1 MSRLAQHTSVQPALR
16 LAFVCLLLLY
26 SAARAQAQQ
35 DVVLPPLPAPPPMK
49 YIPDTVRGQL
59 GAARDAKARTRLSIE
74 MAEQRLINAE
84 GYTAAQQF
92 DAAAAEL
99 GIYQALAADAL
110 RHLQQLGKN
119 DGKTRDLF
127 KLLEL
132 ALFRHSGRIEAMRR
146 NTPSEYAGNVRAA
159 LNHARETRTAALNA
173 FYGNTVLHEESP
185 GQSKPTQAQKPA
197 PAKPDQPIKQQ

>member
-1 MSRLAQHTSVQPALR
+1 MSRIAQHGSLRPALR
-16 LAFVCLLLLY
+16 FASVCVLLLGGVGG
-26 SAARAQAQQ
+26 ARAQQ
-35 DVVLPPLPAPPPMK
+35 DIVLPPLPAPPPMK
-49 YIPDTVRGQL
+49 YIPEAVRGQL
-59 GAARDAKARTRLSIE
+59 SAARDAKARTRLSIE
-74 MAEQRLINAE
+74 VAEQRLVNAE

-99 GIYQALAADAL
+99 GVYQALAADAL

-146 NTPSEYAGNVRAA
+146 STPSEYASNVRAA
-159 LNHARETRTAALNA
+159 LNHTRETRTAALNA
-173 FYGNTVLHEESP
+173 FYGNTVLREEQS
-185 GQSKPTQAQKPA
+185 GQTKPAQK
-197 PAKPDQPIKQQ
+197 PAKPDQPNNQQ